1 MPCPEIRVQ
10 GAVMPPL
17 PADHRNRIRLVVEG
31 RRGLSL
37 WRAVVSA
44 LDKASNDEKE
54 EEGSVTGINPCV
66 WREMRWGRISRETPT
81 PEAFMADPPP
91 NLEVFLTAGN
101 GRRNRDR
108 YSEARK
114 MEGKLWDFTV
124 KIVPYS
130 VSDRA
135 EKVFRRNTV
144 SSRDMKNLPGR
155 VSSGGAET
163 PDPSA
168 RTLSGVSVWLS
179 SLV

>member
-1 MPCPEIRVQ
+1 
-10 GAVMPPL
+10 
-17 PADHRNRIRLVVEG
+17 VVEG

-135 EKVFRRNTV
+135 K
-144 SSRDMKNLPGR
+144 KLPGQAP
-155 VSSGGAET
+155 SGGVET

-179 SLV
+179 SLA

>member
-1 MPCPEIRVQ
+1 M
-10 GAVMPPL
+10 
-17 PADHRNRIRLVVEG
+17 
-31 RRGLSL
+31 
-37 WRAVVSA
+37 SA
-44 LDKASNDEKE
+44 LEKTSHDEKE

-66 WREMRWGRISRETPT
+66 WREMRWGRISREVPT
-81 PEAFMADPPP
+81 PEAFMADVPP

-130 VSDRA
+130 VPDRA
-135 EKVFRRNTV
+135 K
-144 SSRDMKNLPGR
+144 KPPGQAP
-155 VSSGGAET
+155 SGGVET
-163 PDPSA
+163 PDPPA

-179 SLV
+179 SLA